1 MKLYHYTTFTN
12 FCSIWI
18 QQKLKFSEWTNCNDV
33 FEREKIFRFT
43 LNSKIYNGKECP
55 PEAFQEI
62 LFRRF

>member
-33 FEREKIFRFT
+33 FEREKYSGS
-43 LNSKIYNGKECP
+43 L
-55 PEAFQEI
+55 
-62 LFRRF
+62 

>member
-18 QQKLKFSEWTNCNDV
+18 QQKLKFNCNDV